1 MFRVNTDIFV
11 VVSRG
16 PCFLAIS
23 DAPHNAHLVR
33 PKARQIRAPC
43 YHHRFRLE
51 WFEARFSWNR
61 HVLYAV
67 IPANAQQA
75 RRRRDSVKE
84 RSYSLQRVCGI
95 FGFVDTPL
103 SRLLPKLTMKD
114 SEQKLTESVNIE
126 AVMQEIRQQVLE
138 RKLPSQV
145 NIPINGKHL
154 PPEFYEYLYRAI
166 LAQNQL
172 GIKMQVTKSTVPVV
186 GGIIDRFRAMFHQL
200 VIFYIQRLTEQQA
213 EVNRNLLQ
221 ALSALSQYF
230 EDQAE
235 G

>member
-1 MFRVNTDIFV
+1 
-11 VVSRG
+11 
-16 PCFLAIS
+16 
-23 DAPHNAHLVR
+23 
-33 PKARQIRAPC
+33 
-43 YHHRFRLE
+43 
-51 WFEARFSWNR
+51 
-61 HVLYAV
+61 
-67 IPANAQQA
+67 
-75 RRRRDSVKE
+75 
-84 RSYSLQRVCGI
+84 
-95 FGFVDTPL
+95 
-103 SRLLPKLTMKD
+103 MKD
-114 SEQKLTESVNIE
+114 SEQELTESVNIE